1 MPDCPV
7 ARRRCNCG
15 PNGSARDRPR
25 RKPRGSRRAPR
36 PPIPGSH
43 RRPLAGLGEIRVTKP
58 PARGAPDGGR
68 QQGGTQPHGEM
79 RRAAGDLQAA
89 AHQRGVGDPAA
100 MPAHGDRHHGIA
112 AQQGTDPAQRSLRL
126 VALAQQ
132 HALREMA
139 VLDPGPQLVE
149 QSPDTRPAGETVG
162 RMAQMVQGKARL
174 VQRPLGDQRRE
185 DGRRH
190 PQDGAAPG
198 RQGAVQ
204 MLEPVQRQIGPPAAG
219 RVAAQV
225 SQLVEPEH
233 GQMPRG
239 DPVGRLSQR
248 HRREH
253 GLDLAR
259 KPPPRSPL
267 QPRTGARQRGPMPL
281 GHTPGERGRQR
292 QLRQHAQVDTLE
304 PRLGAARQRPR
315 DCGQLSADRARCHLP
330 SLQPA
335 ASHLA
340 LMARTVSIH

>member
-15 PNGSARDRPR
+15 PNGSARDSATAKASTIPAS
-25 RKPRGSRRAPR
+25 PETTDSRLASSPVGRAVQ
-36 PPIPGSH
+36 
-43 RRPLAGLGEIRVTKP
+43 IRVTKP
-58 PARGAPDGGR
+58 PAAVRQTVVGSRAAPSRMARCGAPLA
-68 QQGGTQPHGEM
+68 TC
-79 RRAAGDLQAA
+79 RRPPISAASATRL
-89 AHQRGVGDPAA
+89 PL
-100 MPAHGDRHHGIA
+100 PAHGDRHHGIA

-204 MLEPVQRQIGPPAAG
+204 MLEPVQRQIGRASRRARGCAGIPAGRAGAWPNAARRSDRPAQPAPPPRARSRSGPQAAAALPPPAA
-219 RVAAQV
+219 
-225 SQLVEPEH
+225 H
-233 GQMPRG
+233 W
-239 DPVGRLSQR
+239 
-248 HRREH
+248 
-253 GLDLAR
+253 
-259 KPPPRSPL
+259 RSPTRPNAARAH
-267 QPRTGARQRGPMPL
+267 PRRARPTAAASPARAGRHPRATAGGRAATTARLRPALRRPCPMPPSVPS
-281 GHTPGERGRQR
+281 TCR
-292 QLRQHAQVDTLE
+292 
-304 PRLGAARQRPR
+304 
-315 DCGQLSADRARCHLP
+315 LP
-330 SLQPA
+330 SRAHGPD
-335 ASHLA
+335 
-340 LMARTVSIH
+340 R